1 MNAMLAKVLPFLR
14 KEEAAVDVKKIAVV
28 ANIADQ
34 ASLVAATLYTL
45 VKRQKGEQSVQ
56 LIDIRD
62 AFPEAD
68 QYVWIDCGSAS
79 HLKEYFAG
87 FVQASQASQSAQ
99 KAWYDGVVKK
109 SLHIHARPQS
119 GEELDPTCSVI
130 GQVIYRLVE
139 EELLQPDE
147 IGSYMR
153 LAVLSTNFHTDKIE
167 KEDCITFYD
176 ILELAYQHYLGH
188 PLTVGGFIL
197 TAPPSQLEI
206 DLFVD
211 HQKAVNQAL
220 VSKVREIIVGGRSVH
235 YLTTVG
241 PEVYGLIRRLRL
253 AKKDFIHMSMGSY
266 GTILYAS
273 VPVPAEMAEHKSLL
287 KLAPEV
293 VPVRKFQ
300 L

>member
-1 MNAMLAKVLPFLR
+1 MNTMLAKVLPFLR
-14 KEEAAVDVKKIAVV
+14 KEEVAMEVKKIAVI
-28 ANIADQ
+28 ANIANQ

-45 VKRQKGEQSVQ
+45 VKRQKGEQAVQ

-62 AFPEAD
+62 AFPTVD
-68 QYVWIDCGSAS
+68 QYVWIDCGDTT

-87 FVQASQASQSAQ
+87 FVQASPASQSAQ
-99 KAWYDGVVKK
+99 KAWYETVVRK
-109 SLHIHARPQS
+109 SLHIHAKAQS

-130 GQVIYRLVE
+130 GQTIYRLVE
-139 EELLQPDE
+139 EGLLVEEE

-153 LAVLSTNFHTDKIE
+153 LAVLSTAFHTDKIE

-176 ILELAYQHYLGH
+176 MLELAYQHYLGH
-188 PLTVGGFIL
+188 PLTIGGFIL
-197 TAPPSQLEI
+197 TSSPSQLEI

-220 VSKVREIIVGGRSVH
+220 VSKIREIIVGGRLVH

-241 PEVYGLIRRLRL
+241 PEVHGLIRRLRL
-253 AKKDFIHMSMGSY
+253 AKKDFLHMSMGSY

-273 VPVPAEMAEHKSLL
+273 VPVPAEIAEHKSLL

-293 VPVRKFQ
+293 APVRKFK